1 MKTQMKYTVALVAS
15 ARAFDLGGLIG
26 GAIGGIAGGAGD
38 IIGGITG
45 GGGDIISN
53 IADSVSQFVPGNGQ
67 KYWRSG
73 NIATREKFK
82 YGKFIARIKG
92 DDKKGTVSS
101 FFTYWT
107 GPGWYRGGWSEIDVE
122 LVPSSSGGTVSTNL
136 IW

>member
-1 MKTQMKYTVALVAS
+1 MKYLVALVVS

-26 GAIGGIAGGAGD
+26 GAIEGIAGGAGN

-45 GGGDIISN
+45 GGGENIILD

-107 GPGWYRGGWSEIDVE
+107 GPGWYRGGWSEIDIE